1 MVITSKE
8 NIKRENMT
16 YSMLRRVIIRADFT
30 AMLDL
35 EGMVADINRED
46 WFSGKFRNY
55 EKRLLNVET
64 DERGNN
70 KDTDLEGRLVK
81 RFDDCTISPERNVTL
96 DISSKFVT
104 IDIRCDEHYTYID
117 EYLDLF
123 VEILSHIVVADD
135 YVKLRRLAI
144 RKIDGMEFDNGDKAS
159 EVFEY
164 FDQQIAD
171 PVNDAFFRRTY
182 TDSFVYGAK
191 KVNVHY
197 NRTVRIIDDGKFA
210 FVLDIDTFLDTEMI
224 DNNRPDK
231 AGIMSLYKDRLNE
244 ASFELFKRGVKLEY
258 LKSVVKEDS
267 QNG

>member
-1 MVITSKE
+1 MSITTKAD
-8 NIKRENMT
+8 IKRENVT
-16 YSMLRRVIIRADFT
+16 CSMLRRVIIRADFT

-35 EGMVADINRED
+35 EGTVADINRQV

-55 EKRLLNVET
+55 EKRLLNVEAN
-64 DERGNN
+64 DQKPGE
-70 KDTDLEGRLVK
+70 DQDLEGRLVK
-81 RFDDCTISPERNVTL
+81 RFDDCTIVPERNVTL

-104 IDIRCDEHYTYID
+104 MDIRCDKDYSTID
-117 EYLDLF
+117 DYLNLF
-123 VEILSHIVVADD
+123 VDVLSHIVTVDD

-191 KVNVHY
+191 NVYVHY
-197 NRTVRIIDDGKFA
+197 NRMVRIVGNGVFA
-210 FVLDIDTFLDTEMI
+210 FVLDIDTYLDSEMI
-224 DNNRPDK
+224 DDERPNK
-231 AGIMSLYKDRLNE
+231 EEIRSVFKDRLNE
-244 ASFELFKRGVKLEY
+244 AAFELFKRGVKFEY
-258 LKSVVKEDS
+258 LKSIVKEDA
-267 QNG
+267 